1 MGIKSSVKLPAGT
14 MIDFAGGTIPAGW
27 LECAGQ
33 AISRSTYAALFLAIG
48 TTHGAGD
55 GSTTF
60 NLPDARGRVVFGKDN
75 MNGSAAN
82 RLTSGA
88 GGVNGAALGA
98 VGGAEAVTLTEAQ
111 MPSHAHTQRYNANGS
126 VVGAQAPEKNQ
137 QTTTPTNFASGITTA
152 GAGSSAAHQNIPPAL
167 VANKIIKF

>member
-33 AISRSTYAALFLAIG
+33 AISRTTYAALFLAIG

-60 NLPDARGRVVFGKDN
+60 NVPDARGRVVFGKDN

-98 VGGAEAVTLTEAQ
+98 VGGSETVTLAEAQ
-111 MPSHAHTQRYNANGS
+111 MPSHSHVQQRYSQGNGTNS
-126 VVGAQAPEKNQ
+126 PMNPIATQFNI
-137 QTTTPTNFASGITTA
+137 TPVSNTITTQ
-152 GAGSSAAHQNIPPAL
+152 GAGSSSAHQNIPPAL

>member
-1 MGIKSSVKLPAGT
+1 

-60 NLPDARGRVVFGKDN
+60 NVPDARGRVVFGKDN

-98 VGGAEAVTLTEAQ
+98 VGGSETVTLTEAQ
-111 MPSHAHTQRYNANGS
+111 MPSHTHSQRYYS
-126 VVGAQAPEKNQ
+126 GA
-137 QTTTPTNFASGITTA
+137 TGTSTPTSNVNGLSLATATASTLGT
-152 GAGSSAAHQNIPPAL
+152 GSSSAHQNIPPAL